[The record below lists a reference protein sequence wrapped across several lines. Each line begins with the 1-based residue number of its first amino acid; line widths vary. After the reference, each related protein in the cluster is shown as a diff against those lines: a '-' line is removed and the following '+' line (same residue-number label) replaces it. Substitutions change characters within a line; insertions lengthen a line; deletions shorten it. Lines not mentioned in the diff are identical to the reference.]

1 MKVVNKLKDLYLFY
15 IIWCFLYFKKGLLGK
30 KKNIKVIVRI
40 LILFV
45 FDDEFLKYII
55 IYILL

>member
-1 MKVVNKLKDLYLFY
+1 MKLVKKLKDLYLFY
-15 IIWCFLYFKKGLLGK
+15 IIRCFLYFKKGLLGK
-30 KKNIKVIVRI
+30 RNIKVIVRI

>member
-1 MKVVNKLKDLYLFY
+1 MKLVNKLKDLYLFY

-30 KKNIKVIVRI
+30 INIKVIVRI
-40 LILFV
+40 LKLFV

>member
-1 MKVVNKLKDLYLFY
+1 MKLVNKSKDLYLFC
-15 IIWCFLYFKKGLLGK
+15 IIRCFLYFKKGLLGK
-30 KKNIKVIVRI
+30 INIEVIVRI
-40 LILFV
+40 LKLFV